1 MTDAPRVSITPEPT
15 IEEAAAIAA
24 AIEVTRPQVV
34 LAEQRVRESRWR
46 FSGRWWSTPLPQRRP
61 RP

>member
-1 MTDAPRVSITPEPT
+1 VSGPVSITPEPT

-24 AIEVTRPQVV
+24 AIEVTRPVV
-34 LAEQRVRESRWR
+34 VVGSSEAPESRWR
-46 FSGRWWSTPLPQRRP
+46 FSGRWWSKPVPARRA